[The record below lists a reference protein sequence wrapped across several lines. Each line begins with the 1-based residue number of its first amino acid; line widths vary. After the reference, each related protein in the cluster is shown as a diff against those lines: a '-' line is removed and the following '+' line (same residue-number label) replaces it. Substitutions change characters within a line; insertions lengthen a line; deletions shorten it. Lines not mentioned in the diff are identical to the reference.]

1 MGCERRRAKPAPQ
14 TLCTATKSWSTALK
28 YLHAVLAPQTRVLAS
43 LEGHTKRCTG
53 VSWVAA
59 DVIVSSSADKTARV
73 WRAGGEGGSEWS
85 CASVLRDHTAEVVGV
100 TTHPSRR
107 YFVTGSTDA
116 SWAFYDVASLTCLRQ
131 VGTE

>member
-1 MGCERRRAKPAPQ
+1 M
-14 TLCTATKSWSTALK
+14 
-28 YLHAVLAPQTRVLAS
+28 LAS

-53 VSWVAA
+53 VSWVSS

-85 CASVLRDHTAEVVGV
+85 CAAVLRDHTAEVVGV

-131 VGTE
+131 VRHEAARHGRGPAWTRPAPLQLGIAHTHTCFCGRMSCHQLLT